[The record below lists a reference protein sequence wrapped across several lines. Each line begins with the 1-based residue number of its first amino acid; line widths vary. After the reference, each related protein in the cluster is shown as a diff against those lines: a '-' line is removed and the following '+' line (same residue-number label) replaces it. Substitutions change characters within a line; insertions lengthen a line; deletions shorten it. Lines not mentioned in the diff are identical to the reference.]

1 MDHVSRCRRAACKDR
16 VGVCYW
22 GGGGDGT
29 VASIWEQHIDSRA
42 VLQ

>member
-1 MDHVSRCRRAACKDR
+1 MGVDHVSGAGVRCKDR

-22 GGGGDGT
+22 GGGGT